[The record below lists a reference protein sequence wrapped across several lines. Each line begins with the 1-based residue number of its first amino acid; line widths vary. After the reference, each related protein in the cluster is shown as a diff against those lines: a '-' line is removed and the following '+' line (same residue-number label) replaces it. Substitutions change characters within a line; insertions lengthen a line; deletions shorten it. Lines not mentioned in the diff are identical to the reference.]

1 MASIQDLDARQ
12 RMINMMYLMFIA
24 MLALNMSKE
33 VLQAF
38 GDVNDSLQ
46 ANIEQVTARNNSL
59 MSGLAQKAEEQNK
72 KYGPLQEQAKV
83 IDESGSDLVSY
94 IDQLKTDLMSTVKKE
109 SDGSYNYE
117 KMDTDSDLNL
127 MFIANDKLTDR
138 AVELKDKIEK
148 FKEDAAKL
156 ARDSNNENLAES
168 IERRFNTDPVL
179 TRDKTK
185 EEWIRHHFEGFPL
198 IAGITKLTNI
208 QSDAKQTQ
216 SQLLNSILSGQM
228 ESDLSLENYQTIVIP
243 DKGAFF
249 SSENFKGK
257 VVLGRYDN
265 TMTFDKVE
273 INGKEVSSTEGG
285 TVNLDFPAG
294 NIGEQ
299 KLTGKVYYTENGEA
313 KSLPINSSYTVI
325 PKPNAAVISA
335 DKMNVVYR
343 GVENPMT
350 ISIPG
355 VPQVSANAPG
365 LSSQGSSKYVMNPT
379 SIQGTEVKINVSGS
393 LPDGTKVSDTK
404 TFRIKDIPNP
414 VGTVRGQNGLG
425 GPLKMQK
432 GDLKVSTVS
441 ANLPDFDFDLN
452 LAVSGFKIQVPGK
465 PIVVVRGQKL
475 DGAAQRTIDDAPRG
489 SIIQIFDIEASI
501 QGNSSYHLKRVAP
514 VTVQLT
520 N

>member
-72 KYGPLQEQAKV
+72 KYGPLQEQALV
-83 IDESGSDLVSY
+83 IDASGTDLVSF
-94 IDQLKTDLMSTVKKE
+94 IDQIKKDLLSNVKKE
-109 SDGSYNYE
+109 DDGTYNYE
-117 KMDTDSDLNL
+117 KMDSDSDLNL
-127 MFIANDKLTDR
+127 MFIANDKLSDR
-138 AVELKDKIEK
+138 AKELKNKIAT
-148 FKEDAAKL
+148 FREDAAKL
-156 ARDSNNENLAES
+156 ARSANNESMAEA
-168 IERRFNTDPVL
+168 IERRFSTDPVI

-216 SQLLNSILSGQM
+216 SQLLTNILSGQM

-257 VVLGRYDN
+257 IVLGRYDN

-273 INGKEVSSTEGG
+273 INGKAISDIDGG
-285 TVNLDFPAG
+285 VINVDFPAG
-294 NIGEQ
+294 NVGEQ
-299 KLTGKVYYTENGEA
+299 KLKGKVYYTENGEK

-325 PKPNAAVISA
+325 PKPNSAVISA

-343 GVENPMT
+343 GVSNPMT

-355 VPQVSANAPG
+355 VSRVTASAPG
-365 LSSQGSSKYVMNPT
+365 LSSRGNSKYVMNPT
-379 SIQGTEVKINVSGS
+379 GIKGREVKISVSGS
-393 LPDGTKVSDTK
+393 LPDGTKISDTK

-425 GPLKMQK
+425 GPIKMQK
-432 GDLKVSTVS
+432 GDLKISTVS
-441 ANLPDFDFDLN
+441 AILPDFDFDLN

-465 PIVVVRGQKL
+465 PIVVVRGQKMNA
-475 DGAAQRTIDDAPRG
+475 AAQRTIDSAPRG

-514 VTVQLT
+514 VTIQLT